1 MPLKSLKYTFDYCKT
16 NLLGF
21 TIILILLF
29 SINYLNEN
37 ADYYSMK
44 YQILFIAI
52 ASLITIFI
60 YGYGMVITKDIIK
73 RGEKLP
79 KIKIRECL
87 IYGIKSFIIIVVYSG
102 IQTFLLIDLAKRFYF
117 PQFDLKQALLNIP
130 ETLKLFYVDNPLIS
144 IEFIVFSL
152 MITYIFIFFME
163 ISLARLADGGKLRE
177 SFNILKIKRC
187 IDTIGWKKY
196 TLDYTRLLISIT
208 ILAYLQH
215 GINFFGTFDYIIST
229 IISLLIFIIEYIGI
243 GAIYKEYK
251 IKKYSELSRPARRR
265 V

>member
-21 TIILILLF
+21 SIILILLF
-29 SINYLNEN
+29 SINYFNEN

-79 KIKIRECL
+79 KIKIGECF
-87 IYGIKSFIIIVVYSG
+87 IYGIKSFIIITVYSG

-130 ETLKLFYVDNPLIS
+130 ETLKLFYVDNPLMS

-152 MITYIFIFFME
+152 MITYIFVFFME
-163 ISLARLADGGKLRE
+163 ISLARLADGGKLLE

-187 IDTIGWKKY
+187 IDTIGWKNY
-196 TLDYTRLLISIT
+196 TIDYTRLLISIT
-208 ILAYLQH
+208 ILAYLQY
-215 GINFFGTFDYIIST
+215 GTNFFGSFDYIIST
-229 IISLLIFIIEYIGI
+229 IIALLIFIIQYIGI
-243 GAIYKEYK
+243 GMIYKEYK
-251 IKKYSELSRPARRR
+251 IKKYSQLSRPARKR